1 MKNVKF
7 KNLIIIYNLITVIC
21 VTGLML
27 ILISAD
33 ILNRDNL
40 FSPIFCIALVMIVI
54 LSIIIS
60 TEISNK
66 AIKYFKKIEKNMKA
80 LLEGKIIDIKSI
92 KNSSNIE
99 EVNSFINTYISVIEI
114 IKRNNFALNTEESK
128 TEIILEHM
136 ADGVIAFSTRE
147 DVIHMNKSAMALLEI
162 NGELDTFSKIKNT
175 FKLDINFKDIIYLPV
190 NKCIQQKLEIG
201 ESVFD
206 FVFVPFCNDGITP
219 TGVIL
224 MIRNITESARL
235 DEMRKEFVANVSHEF
250 KTPLTSI
257 KGYSE
262 TMMRT
267 DLSKDEIEDFA
278 RVINKEANRMD
289 RLVVDLL
296 QLSKF
301 DYSKGTLKKV
311 NINLVELSKTVVEK
325 MLFNAKQKE
334 HKLSLQILN
343 PVRIHADRDSIEQ
356 VLINIISNSI
366 KYTPDGGNI
375 TVSIDCDSSKAIVKI
390 KDDGLG
396 IPKKDLDR
404 IFERFYRV
412 DKARSRQM
420 GGTGLGLSIV
430 KELIDSNNGTITME
444 SELDRGTTTI
454 ITLPLE
460 KNRLE
465 Q

>member
-1 MKNVKF
+1 MKRFKF
-7 KNLIIIYNLITVIC
+7 KNIIIIYNLLSIIFTTAIILLLVHSDMLNKDNIFSSSFVI
-21 VTGLML
+21 VIAV
-27 ILISAD
+27 IL
-33 ILNRDNL
+33 
-40 FSPIFCIALVMIVI
+40 I

-60 TEISNK
+60 KELANSIMK
-66 AIKYFKKIEKNMKA
+66 YIKKVEKNMKS
-80 LLEGKIIDIKSI
+80 LLDGKIVDIKSI
-92 KNSSNIE
+92 KNASNISE
-99 EVNSFINTYISVIEI
+99 INSFINTYISVIEI
-114 IKRNNFALNTEESK
+114 IKRNNFALNSEESK

-136 ADGVIAFSTRE
+136 ADGVIAFSTLE
-147 DVIHMNKSAMALLEI
+147 DVIHINKSAMSLLGI
-162 NGELDTFSKIKNT
+162 NGDLDSFDKIKKT
-175 FKLDINFKDIIYLPV
+175 FNLDISFRDIIYLPV
-190 NKCIQQKLEIG
+190 NKCIEQKVQIG
-201 ESVFD
+201 EYVFN
-206 FVFVPFCNDGITP
+206 FVFVPFCNDGFTP
-219 TGVIL
+219 MGVIL

-235 DEMRKEFVANVSHEF
+235 DNMRKEFVANVSHEF

-267 DLSKDEIEDFA
+267 DLNKNEIEDFA
-278 RVINKEANRMD
+278 RVINREANRMD

-311 NINLVELSKTVVEK
+311 NINLGELCKIVVEK

-334 HKLSLQILN
+334 HKLNLQILN
-343 PVRIHADRDSIEQ
+343 TVRIHADRDSVEQ

-375 TVSIDCDSSKAIVKI
+375 NISVNSDNKKAIIKI
-390 KDDGLG
+390 SDDGLG

-412 DKARSRQM
+412 DKARSREM

-430 KELIDSNNGTITME
+430 KELVDSNNGTIDME

-460 KNRLE
+460 KNRME
-465 Q
+465 

>member
-1 MKNVKF
+1 MKNIKF
-7 KNLIIIYNLITVIC
+7 KNLIIIYNLLTIIVVSCIIVLLVWTN
-21 VTGLML
+21 
-27 ILISAD
+27 
-33 ILNRDNL
+33 ILNKENIL
-40 FSPIFCIALVMIVI
+40 SPIFVISMFMVVI

-60 TEISNK
+60 SDIANK
-66 AIKYFKKIEKNMKA
+66 CIRFFKKIEKNMKA
-80 LLEGKIIDIKSI
+80 LLDGKIIDIRSI
-92 KNSSNIE
+92 KNVSNIE

-114 IKRNNFALNTEESK
+114 IKRNNFALNSEESK

-147 DVIHMNKSAMALLEI
+147 DVIHMNKSAMTLLGI
-162 NGELDTFSKIKNT
+162 NSELDTFNKIKNT
-175 FKLDINFKDIIYLPV
+175 FKLDIDFKDIIYLPV

-201 ESVFD
+201 ESVFE

-267 DLSKDEIEDFA
+267 DLNKDEIEDFA
-278 RVINKEANRMD
+278 RVINREANRMD

-311 NINLVELSKTVVEK
+311 NINLVELSKTVIEK
-325 MLFNAKQKE
+325 MLFTAKQKE
-334 HKLSLQILN
+334 HKLNLEIIN
-343 PVRIHADRDSIEQ
+343 NVRIHADRDSVEQ
-356 VLINIISNSI
+356 VLINVISNSI

-375 TVSIDCDSSKAIVKI
+375 TLSIESDSDKAIIKI
-390 KDDGLG
+390 SDDGLG
-396 IPKKDLDR
+396 IPKKDLER

-444 SELDRGTTTI
+444 SELDKGTTTI

-460 KNRLE
+460 KNRME
-465 Q
+465 

>member
-1 MKNVKF
+1 MKRFKF
-7 KNLIIIYNLITVIC
+7 KNIIIIYNLLSIIFTTAIILLLVHSDMLNKDNIFSSSFVI
-21 VTGLML
+21 VIAV
-27 ILISAD
+27 IL
-33 ILNRDNL
+33 
-40 FSPIFCIALVMIVI
+40 I

-60 TEISNK
+60 KELANSIM
-66 AIKYFKKIEKNMKA
+66 KYFKKVEKNMKS
-80 LLEGKIIDIKSI
+80 LLDGKIVDIKSI
-92 KNSSNIE
+92 KNASNISE
-99 EVNSFINTYISVIEI
+99 INSFINTYISVIEI
-114 IKRNNFALNTEESK
+114 IKRNNFALNSEESK

-136 ADGVIAFSTRE
+136 ADGVIAFSTLE
-147 DVIHMNKSAMALLEI
+147 DVIHINKSAMSLLGI
-162 NGELDTFSKIKNT
+162 NGDLDSFDKIKKT
-175 FKLDINFKDIIYLPV
+175 FNLDISFRDIIYLPV
-190 NKCIQQKLEIG
+190 NKCIEQKVQIG
-201 ESVFD
+201 EYVFN
-206 FVFVPFCNDGITP
+206 FVFVPFCNDGFTP
-219 TGVIL
+219 MGVIL

-235 DEMRKEFVANVSHEF
+235 DNMRKEFVANVSHEF

-267 DLSKDEIEDFA
+267 DLNKNEIEDFA
-278 RVINKEANRMD
+278 RVINREANRMD

-311 NINLVELSKTVVEK
+311 NINLGELCKIVVEK

-334 HKLSLQILN
+334 HKLNLQILN
-343 PVRIHADRDSIEQ
+343 TVRIHADRDSVEQ

-375 TVSIDCDSSKAIVKI
+375 NISVNSDNKKAIIKI
-390 KDDGLG
+390 SDDGLG

-412 DKARSRQM
+412 DKARSREM

-430 KELIDSNNGTITME
+430 KELVDSNNGTIDME

-460 KNRLE
+460 KNRME
-465 Q
+465 